1 MRFVLLGLM
10 LFVTLTFHLCANS
23 SPFYLGVGLN
33 NILPTGEFK
42 KLNQSSL
49 GFNFQLQNRS
59 YCNLWYG
66 IRIDYAALDSASRTL
81 AGTHVFSEYLLVSPE
96 LRYVFLLSPKKS
108 LDDVFYL
115 FLNGLVNI
123 SSITR
128 KQTTNESNFGLGGSI
143 GGGIGFCFNLFHLCW
158 TLEFNGLFSAPNF
171 ILRSESRPSL
181 TNFNFGVTLGVRL

>member
-1 MRFVLLGLM
+1 MRFVLLGLI
-10 LFVTLTFHLCANS
+10 LFVAFHSYANS

-49 GFNFQLQNRS
+49 GINFQLQNRS

-66 IRIDYAALDSASRTL
+66 IRIDYATLDSASHTL
-81 AGTHVFSEYLLVSPE
+81 AGTRVFNKYLLISPE
-96 LRYVFLLSPKKS
+96 LRYVFLLSQKQS
-108 LDDVFYL
+108 LDDIFYL

-123 SSITR
+123 SSITSR
-128 KQTTNESNFGLGGSI
+128 QTTDESNFGLGGSI
-143 GGGIGFCFNLFHLCW
+143 GGGTGFCFNLFQLCW

-181 TNFNFGVTLGVRL
+181 TNFNFGITLGVRL

>member
-1 MRFVLLGLM
+1 MRFILLGLM
-10 LFVTLTFHLCANS
+10 LFVALHLCAYS

-42 KLNQSSL
+42 KLHQSSL

-66 IRIDYAALDSASRTL
+66 IRIDYAVLDSASRTL
-81 AGTHVFSEYLLVSPE
+81 VGTRVFDKYLLVSPE
-96 LRYVFLLSPKKS
+96 LRYVFLLSEKKS
-108 LDDVFYL
+108 LDDIFYL

-128 KQTTNESNFGLGGSI
+128 KQTTDESNLGLGGSI

-158 TLEFNGLFSAPNF
+158 TLEFNGLLSAPNF
-171 ILRSESRPSL
+171 IFHSKSRPSL
-181 TNFNFGVTLGVRL
+181 TNFNYGITLGVRL